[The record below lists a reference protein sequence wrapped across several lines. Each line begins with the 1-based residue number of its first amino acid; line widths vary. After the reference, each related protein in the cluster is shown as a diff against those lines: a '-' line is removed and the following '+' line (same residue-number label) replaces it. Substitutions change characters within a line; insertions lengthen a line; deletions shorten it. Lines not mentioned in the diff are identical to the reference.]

1 LRSDSTKAG
10 SNVGLAGEV
19 SRVQIYIEQS
29 SRSASK
35 VMQKASDAAFY
46 RRYDRNS
53 TPRGLLK

>member
-1 LRSDSTKAG
+1 
-10 SNVGLAGEV
+10 
-19 SRVQIYIEQS
+19 
-29 SRSASK
+29 